1 MDIIPFISEIVN
13 LFYDFDDIEEFY
25 SNNTLM
31 LVQGIIKGLNKSRKV
46 LDGSTVKWMLKAI
59 TLTHNVSNF
68 VITKIL

>member
-1 MDIIPFISEIVN
+1 MDIMPFISEIVN

-31 LVQGIIKGLNKSRKV
+31 LVQGIIKGLDKSRKV

-68 VITKIL
+68 VITKTL